1 MTPAASAKV
10 AHAGGARSTGFGAT
24 VFDLV
29 GETPVVR
36 RRGPDSP
43 FDVCHVGVALRAVL
57 FVHAAV
63 AIGMVF
69 PATSFGYWLALTAA
83 GAGVALPAVLGW
95 LLVLCAAKRPLAA
108 APLAAQWSAV
118 MVLGAITGW
127 GSAQLMASLFPDVNA
142 AGLSSLAGPGP
153 AIAGAAMASV
163 IFQWLR
169 LRAQATLPAETTARL
184 AELQSRIR
192 PHFLFNT
199 LNSAIALV
207 RAEPARAE
215 ALLEDLSDLFRHA
228 LVDQGESVTLAQ
240 ETTLA
245 ERYLSIEQVRFG
257 DRLRIHWALDPHAAG
272 AQLPPLLLQPLVEN
286 AVKHGVEPSA
296 SGADVRISTERRGS
310 TVVIKIAN
318 TVPGGQGI
326 PGHGLA
332 LNNVRDRLNL
342 LHDMQG
348 QFQATFKNGHY
359 LVRIEIPI

>member
-1 MTPAASAKV
+1 MQEPQILSGFQPLADAASPPPPP
-10 AHAGGARSTGFGAT
+10 ARTAL
-24 VFDLV
+24 VFDA
-29 GETPVVR
+29 
-36 RRGPDSP
+36 
-43 FDVCHVGVALRAVL
+43 CQAGVILRAVL
-57 FVHAAV
+57 FVEVAV
-63 AIGMVF
+63 AV
-69 PATSFGYWLALTAA
+69 AALFGAQNALDWLTRLALWT
-83 GAGVALPAVLGW
+83 GGALPAVLVW
-95 LLVLCAAKRPLAA
+95 LLAACSLKRPLARL
-108 APLAAQWSAV
+108 PQHAQNLGGV
-118 MVLGAITGW
+118 VLGA
-127 GSAQLMASLFPDVNA
+127 L
-142 AGLSSLAGPGP
+142 AGLYGCGMLALIGLLDPVP
-153 AIAGAAMASV
+153 WLASAGAGA
-163 IFQWLR
+163 WLSALVVAGLV
-169 LRAQATLPAETTARL
+169 LRARARTPAATTARL
-184 AELQSRIR
+184 GELQARIR

-207 RAEPARAE
+207 RAEPAKAE